1 MYGLGMA
8 LGREKIV
15 PGKNW
20 GNKLYQVGEKI
31 VPGKK
36 WGNKLYGGVGES
48 IVPRNKIYTS
58 ATWAKHTQV
67 GHNCQLA
74 VMIVMCKLYCAK
86 GILTKKVPM

>member
-20 GNKLYQVGEKI
+20 GNKLYQVGEK
-31 VPGKK
+31 
-36 WGNKLYGGVGES
+36 LYGGVGES

-58 ATWAKHTQV
+58 
-67 GHNCQLA
+67 G
-74 VMIVMCKLYCAK
+74 K
-86 GILTKKVPM
+86 G